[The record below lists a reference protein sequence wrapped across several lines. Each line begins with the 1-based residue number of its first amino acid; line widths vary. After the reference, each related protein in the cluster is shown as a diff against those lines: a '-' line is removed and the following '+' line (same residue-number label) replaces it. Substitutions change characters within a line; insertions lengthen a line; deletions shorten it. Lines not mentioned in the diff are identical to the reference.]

1 MSIRVNRSTAES
13 LYLSMCQAQAM
24 QAEAAKEDF
33 AQHFWAMIGTANQL
47 AYMYIEDAVE
57 SMKEAGMYIQKEKWH
72 AQKAIE
78 EYQKYERAAYNHFM
92 ETDGE
97 RYALWQDV
105 IGRASAKLEPDV
117 IKLHFAIKNVIDK
130 SGVKNSKTLADIQTA
145 LALISLAVMMY
156 DTMEEQCQRKT
167 LVNIRNSFRGGRL
180 SAVENHWK
188 MVGEITGRKVMRNV
202 NLRDDPQCRLG
213 MEVILMRYQQADFLN
228 ESRREALELN
238 PEVMQKYE
246 NGEYTNK

>member
-1 MSIRVNRSTAES
+1 
-13 LYLSMCQAQAM
+13 
-24 QAEAAKEDF
+24 
-33 AQHFWAMIGTANQL
+33 MIGTANQL

-57 SMKEAGMYIQKEKWH
+57 SMKEAGTYIQKEKWH

-130 SGVKNSKTLADIQTA
+130 SGVKNSKTLVDIQTA

-213 MEVILMRYQQADFLN
+213 MEVILMRY
-228 ESRREALELN
+228 
-238 PEVMQKYE
+238 
-246 NGEYTNK
+246 